1 MKHCNKCSRD
11 LDESM
16 FYSNR
21 SKKDGL
27 NDYCSDCTKE
37 YRLPF
42 KEKLNEYCRNY
53 QAERKNDFSHIIKNR
68 WSSILQRCV
77 NSKYSQSETA
87 SKNHQQASYLKQNIL
102 LEMNFEEFTAW
113 MLSKKELFDMISR
126 HSKAVIS
133 RIDSTKNYS
142 VDNLEIIS
150 REEAFEKRW
159 GAPCKPMSE
168 EYKAQKRILNKN
180 RYEKNKGETK

>member
-1 MKHCNKCSRD
+1 MKHCNKCDRD
-11 LDESM
+11 LDEGM

-27 NDYCSDCTKE
+27 NDHCKDCVKE
-37 YRLPF
+37 YRLKF

-53 QAERKNDFSHIIKNR
+53 QAERANDFSHIIKNR

-77 NSKYSQSETA
+77 NSKYSKSETA
-87 SKNHQQASYLKQNIL
+87 SKNHQQASYLKKNIQL
-102 LEMNFEEFTAW
+102 QMSYKEFSDW
-113 MLSKKELFDMISR
+113 MFSQKELFDKISATT
-126 HSKAVIS
+126 KAVVS
-133 RIDSTKNYS
+133 RIDSTKDYS
-142 VDNLEIIS
+142 IDNLEIIS
-150 REEAFEKRW
+150 RETAFEKRW

-168 EYKAQKRILNKN
+168 EYKAQKRILNKS